1 MRYSNERELVMD
13 RVRYAMMKREGC
25 NEGDENNFSHLCDHL
40 FDLLVLYSYLPYSY
54 QLYKQ
59 RHYA

>member
-40 FDLLVLYSYLPYSY
+40 FDLLVLYSHSTIFPSI
-54 QLYKQ
+54 
-59 RHYA
+59 A